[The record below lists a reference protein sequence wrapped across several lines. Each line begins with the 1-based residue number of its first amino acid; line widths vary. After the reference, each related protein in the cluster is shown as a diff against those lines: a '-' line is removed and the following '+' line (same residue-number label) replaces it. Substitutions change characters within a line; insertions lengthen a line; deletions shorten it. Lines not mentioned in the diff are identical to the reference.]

1 MQESDSATKA
11 HLLIEHFAHSLVS
24 IGGCNMSLEWVCA
37 CVKFRGVDGRNLSP
51 IHRLLHCVV
60 SCDRCTTLNV
70 LKLTEDVRSVILLLL
85 HTFIVVIESWL
96 RHSQGL
102 VRDGSYTS
110 QVCLIAFA
118 LENSFLSQL
127 DPVLLFQL
135 LDETLEEL
143 LLVCHFSN
151 LGIDLHSDT
160 FLHAALVHF
169 VSTHLGIELHVT
181 NRSEEQTSLVELVA
195 ELLGAFLF
203 DDLSGVNF
211 PVAEKLL
218 RLVDVAPLVNPCH
231 DNLFVA
237 FSL

>member
-1 MQESDSATKA
+1 M
-11 HLLIEHFAHSLVS
+11 
-24 IGGCNMSLEWVCA
+24 
-37 CVKFRGVDGRNLSP
+37 
-51 IHRLLHCVV
+51 
-60 SCDRCTTLNV
+60 
-70 LKLTEDVRSVILLLL
+70 
-85 HTFIVVIESWL
+85 
-96 RHSQGL
+96 
-102 VRDGSYTS
+102 
-110 QVCLIAFA
+110 
-118 LENSFLSQL
+118 
-127 DPVLLFQL
+127 LLFQL

-151 LGIDLHSDT
+151 LGIDLHSDA
-160 FLHAALVHF
+160 FLHATLVHF

-181 NRSEEQTSLVELVA
+181 NRSEEQSSLVELVA

-237 FSL
+237 FSLAFHLSHFELLLSVDSVQGAQFVAFLSFHLFDSLCQNGSISFL